1 MYDVC
6 YPSALDRRLVP
17 YTQDDFYDPPF
28 GVALCKICVHQQPQ
42 CHLQSESWYVQI
54 HNINVTSFRR

>member
-17 YTQDDFYDPPF
+17 YTQDAMRTKSRIKFIYLYIYIYMHKPWSSCARHWNF
-28 GVALCKICVHQQPQ
+28 GPGKVC
-42 CHLQSESWYVQI
+42 
-54 HNINVTSFRR
+54 NRN